1 MGDIPEHEDRSVQ
14 DRLELALEIAEK
26 ATAQYVEL
34 AAESGRKWQAVE
46 EEISVLKK
54 AVANAAVGV
63 GSSKPKVPEPKTF
76 AGARSSK
83 DLENFLWDMEHYFS
97 VAKIGVDGQV
107 DIAVMYLS
115 GDAKL
120 WWRTRTKEDL
130 NAGRPKVETWES
142 LKRELK
148 EQFLPNN
155 TSWIAREDLKKL
167 RQDGSVRD
175 YVKKFSSL
183 ILDVDNM
190 SEEDRMFNFLSG
202 LQPWAQLELRRQK
215 ISDLSSA
222 IAAAD
227 GLADF
232 RAESSEGAAGVS
244 GVSSRPRDM
253 GEMKRKK
260 RFGGEEPRQ
269 AAGVGRSDVKAKGKG
284 TNSNLRCFICEGNH
298 FAREC
303 PKREKLNA
311 IVVEDGDEDT
321 TYANP
326 MRVLNGLSLIHI

>member
-1 MGDIPEHEDRSVQ
+1 
-14 DRLELALEIAEK
+14 
-26 ATAQYVEL
+26 
-34 AAESGRKWQAVE
+34 
-46 EEISVLKK
+46 
-54 AVANAAVGV
+54 
-63 GSSKPKVPEPKTF
+63 
-76 AGARSSK
+76 
-83 DLENFLWDMEHYFS
+83 
-97 VAKIGVDGQV
+97 
-107 DIAVMYLS
+107 
-115 GDAKL
+115 
-120 WWRTRTKEDL
+120 L

-190 SEEDRMFNFLSG
+190 SEEEKMFNFLSG

-222 IAAAD
+222 IADAD
-227 GLADF
+227 GLADY

-244 GVSSRPRDM
+244 SKYKDM
-253 GEMKRKK
+253 GETKKKK

-269 AAGVGRSDVKAKGKG
+269 ATGVGRSDVKAKGKG
-284 TNSNLRCFICEGNH
+284 TNPNIHCFICDGNH
-298 FAREC
+298 FARDC
-303 PKREKLNA
+303 PKRRQLNS
-311 IVVEDGDEDT
+311 IVVKDGDEDKA
-321 TYANP
+321 YVNP
-326 MRVLNGLSLIHI
+326 LRVRHG